1 MPADDGNPRS
11 IRGGWGLGI
20 PANQSQ
26 QAKDCAWHI
35 LTQITSKEFNK
46 YQVLNYQT
54 DPNRSSTADDP
65 EIVAALP
72 YIPEAVKAL
81 ETAQFLEFTDLPQTF
96 EIAGEISRE
105 MNLALTGTKDAATA
119 MADAQK
125 AVDAILQRQ
134 GYQKAS

>member
-1 MPADDGNPRS
+1 MPAEDGNPRS

-26 QAKDCAWHI
+26 EAKDCAWHI

-54 DPNRSSTADDP
+54 DPNRSSTADDQ

-72 YIPEAVKAL
+72 YIPEAVAAL
-81 ETAQFLEFTDLPQTF
+81 ESAQFLEFVDLPETF
-96 EIAGEISRE
+96 EIAGAVAREI
-105 MNLALTGTKDAATA
+105 NLALTESKDAATA
-119 MADAQK
+119 MTDAQT

-134 GYQKAS
+134 GYQTAS